1 MTAGKS
7 EINTPTTTQ
16 TRRQRHRPPSPTRS
30 LPFTNNN
37 TCTTVGVI
45 QSFPPPYKPF
55 YPNHL
60 HNRMTGCFTTV
71 LSYVLTSLLR
81 PRHQL
86 RHLQTPPFQPL
97 LHDPL
102 PCRRKSFLKIMPGT
116 QIFNIQKT
124 RFLTP
129 SQLIPQSDSRLSES
143 SVPAK
148 SRIVKTMRDVDK

>member
-1 MTAGKS
+1 M
-7 EINTPTTTQ
+7 TPTPRQSHRTLSP
-16 TRRQRHRPPSPTRS
+16 RRSP
-30 LPFTNNN
+30 PFTNNN

-45 QSFPPPYKPF
+45 KSFPLHYKPF
-55 YPNHL
+55 FPNRQ
-60 HNRMTGCFTTV
+60 HNNMTGSFTTV
-71 LSYVLTSLLR
+71 PSYVPTLLLH
-81 PRHQL
+81 PRHPTPIPPTPSSQAS
-86 RHLQTPPFQPL
+86 LQDPP
-97 LHDPL
+97 

-148 SRIVKTMRDVDK
+148 SRIVQTMRDVDK

>member
-1 MTAGKS
+1 M
-7 EINTPTTTQ
+7 TPTPRQ
-16 TRRQRHRPPSPTRS
+16 SRRTPSPTRS
-30 LPFTNNN
+30 PPFTTKN

-45 QSFPPPYKPF
+45 QSFPLPCKPF

-60 HNRMTGCFTTV
+60 HNRMTGYFTTEPF
-71 LSYVLTSLLR
+71 YVLTSLLR
-81 PRHQL
+81 PRHPL
-86 RHLQTPPFQPL
+86 CALPTPPFQPP